1 MIINNLEIAVE
12 HKAIKNMHLSVY
24 PPDGK
29 VKVSAPLLYSNE
41 RIELYVLQKW
51 NWIQEKRAKVQQY
64 KIQPEREY
72 VSGEAHF
79 FKGQNYRLKVIR
91 NSSIERHAE
100 LSGTYINLYVKE
112 KDLKTTCEKTLY
124 DFYKKELQIILDE
137 YIKKWSQILQININ
151 EYSIKKMRTR
161 WGSCSPEKRTIIFN
175 SELGKKDV
183 SCIEYVVLHELT
195 HIIERTHGDKF
206 QAILNRYMPD
216 WNNRKQ
222 KLNESAL

>member
-24 PPDGK
+24 PPDGR

-137 YIKKWSQILQININ
+137 YIKKWSQILQRNIN

-161 WGSCSPEKRTIIFN
+161 WGSC
-175 SELGKKDV
+175 
-183 SCIEYVVLHELT
+183 
-195 HIIERTHGDKF
+195 
-206 QAILNRYMPD
+206 
-216 WNNRKQ
+216 
-222 KLNESAL
+222 